1 MASSAFEELRSFHA
15 FLSRKLEENGSE
27 APSPE
32 EALDLWRMEHPTP
45 EEHEANLEAI
55 RQGLED
61 LEAGRM
67 RPAREFLAEM
77 CRKYNV
83 PEKP

>member
-27 APSPE
+27 ALSPE

-67 RPAREFLAEM
+67 RSAREFLAEM
-77 CRKYNV
+77 RRKYIV